1 MFIFTRPV
9 DNHIRGGFVT
19 LLRIKHHIMK
29 IAIGNDHAG
38 TEYKLAIVG
47 LLKSMDVE
55 IINHG
60 TDGTDS
66 VDYPDFI
73 HPVAENVEKGEVNL
87 GIVVC
92 GSGNGA
98 SMTANKHQGVRAALC
113 WNKEITALARE
124 HNDANILGLPARF
137 ISLTQALEMVKTFIN
152 TEFEGGRHERRVE
165 KIPCS

>member
-1 MFIFTRPV
+1 M
-9 DNHIRGGFVT
+9 
-19 LLRIKHHIMK
+19 LCIKHHIMK